1 MAFQQPQ
8 RPRPARPLSFSQPA
22 QQQPVEPGPVSPR
35 RKHSIVE
42 SEEWVLFSPSVDGR
56 THTTSTSRTPRTVGI
71 SQLSDFG
78 SLDTAARSEGYEERD
93 EDDNLTCQGTD
104 PDDDAETEELDSLD
118 DGLHAFHEPS
128 LSAQQLGETSQTVFP
143 THDGLGTF
151 PSTSAAVQEQLWQ
164 FERYNASPR
173 KTKVARRRSSVQR
186 RLDALEETETL
197 EHDEKKERIER
208 WRLEQS
214 RALLEEIERET
225 RRRRRMSR
233 ATIARSTAGSTIAES
248 SRPATEAEE
257 PHAADASQLG
267 TSPADSS
274 DGESFWQRFTR
285 RVIRDLMGIDENL
298 LSVILGESL
307 PAEATSTTFG
317 PNSKDVLAAAASE
330 SANHSSA
337 HDSWEQRLLERIS
350 RELGVLVNQLS
361 EHPGAFS
368 TYLRT
373 QETPAYAGLSTS
385 ADSTATRR
393 LSVPPTASSSATP
406 DAAQSQSMSNINFAP
421 TVPPQPSYSEAS
433 LWGIEEEPEPA
444 PAALAASIQS
454 QREREYWERDLDV
467 KMVFNFLKERFSS
480 RPTSPVNGSS
490 ANRRDSADPFQPKS
504 ADSSAGSQERAALIR
519 QHHPL
524 VSRNLPT
531 SSAQAHSE
539 QLASSSRPAPNAAA
553 ATTTITVPV
562 PVPVSRANLQRSR
575 LSNRNAGS
583 SCASQS
589 TRRSKRSGSSRN
601 YWDLGGSVG
610 SGPAGAPG
618 AATWGEV

>member
-22 QQQPVEPGPVSPR
+22 QQHPVEQASVSPH

-56 THTTSTSRTPRTVGI
+56 THTTSTERTPRTVGI

-78 SLDTAARSEGYEERD
+78 SLDTAARSEGYDERD
-93 EDDNLTCQGTD
+93 DEDNLTCQGTD
-104 PDDDAETEELDSLD
+104 PEDEADTEELDSLD

-128 LSAQQLGETSQTVFP
+128 LNVQQVGESSQTVFP

-151 PSTSAAVQEQLWQ
+151 PSSSAAVQEQLWQ

-186 RLDALEETETL
+186 RLDILEETETL
-197 EHDEKKERIER
+197 EHDERRERIER

-214 RALLEEIERET
+214 RALLDEIERET

-233 ATIARSTAGSTIAES
+233 VTIAKSTAGSTMAES
-248 SRPATEAEE
+248 SRPATG
-257 PHAADASQLG
+257 PSAADASQLG
-267 TSPADSS
+267 TSPADSE
-274 DGESFWQRFTR
+274 GESFWQRFTR

-307 PAEATSTTFG
+307 PAEATSTTSG
-317 PNSKDVLAAAASE
+317 PDPRDVLAAAAAESE
-330 SANHSSA
+330 DNLSA

-373 QETPAYAGLSTS
+373 QEAPDYAGLSTS

-393 LSVPPTASSSATP
+393 LSVPASSGTTP
-406 DAAQSQSMSNINFAP
+406 DVTQSQSISSINFAP
-421 TVPPQPSYSEAS
+421 TGPPQPSYSEAS
-433 LWGIEEEPEPA
+433 LWGIEEEPEPE
-444 PAALAASIQS
+444 PAAFETSAQAQH
-454 QREREYWERDLDV
+454 EREYWERDLDV
-467 KMVFNFLKERFSS
+467 RMVFNFLKERFSS

-490 ANRRDSADPFQPKS
+490 PNRRDSANPFQPKG
-504 ADSSAGSQERAALIR
+504 ADSTAGSQERAALIR

-539 QLASSSRPAPNAAA
+539 QLASSSRPAPNAT

-583 SCASQS
+583 SCASHS

-610 SGPAGAPG
+610 SGPAGAPS

>member
-8 RPRPARPLSFSQPA
+8 RPRPSRPLSFSQPA
-22 QQQPVEPGPVSPR
+22 QQQPVQRVAVSPH
-35 RKHSIVE
+35 RKHSVVE

-56 THTTSTSRTPRTVGI
+56 THTTSTERTPRTVGI

-78 SLDTAARSEGYEERD
+78 SLDTAARSENYEERD
-93 EDDNLTCQGTD
+93 DEDNLTCQGTNPED
-104 PDDDAETEELDSLD
+104 EADTEELDSLD

-128 LSAQQLGETSQTVFP
+128 LSAPQVGESSQTVFP

-151 PSTSAAVQEQLWQ
+151 PSSSAAVQEQLWQ

-173 KTKVARRRSSVQR
+173 KTKAARRRSSVQR
-186 RLDALEETETL
+186 RLDVLEERETL
-197 EHDEKKERIER
+197 EHDERRERIER

-214 RALLEEIERET
+214 RALLDEIERET

-233 ATIARSTAGSTIAES
+233 VTIAKSTAGSTIAES
-248 SRPATEAEE
+248 SRPAAEAE
-257 PHAADASQLG
+257 PSAADASPLG

-298 LSVILGESL
+298 LSVILGQSL
-307 PAEATSTTFG
+307 PADASSTTSG
-317 PNSKDVLAAAASE
+317 PDPKDVLAAAATE
-330 SANHSSA
+330 SADNMST

-373 QETPAYAGLSTS
+373 QEAPAYAGLATS
-385 ADSTATRR
+385 ADSTTPRR
-393 LSVPPTASSSATP
+393 LSLHASSSATP
-406 DAAQSQSMSNINFAP
+406 DVTQSQSISNINFAP

-433 LWGIEEEPEPA
+433 LWGIEEEPEPE
-444 PAALAASIQS
+444 PAASEASAQA
-454 QREREYWERDLDV
+454 QHEREYWERDLDV

-480 RPTSPVNGSS
+480 RPTSPVNGSPP
-490 ANRRDSADPFQPKS
+490 NRRDSANPFQPKG
-504 ADSSAGSQERAALIR
+504 ADSTAGSQERAALIR

-539 QLASSSRPAPNAAA
+539 QLASSSSRPAPNATAT
-553 ATTTITVPV
+553 TTTITVPV

-589 TRRSKRSGSSRN
+589 TRRSKRSGSSKN

-610 SGPAGAPG
+610 SGPAGAPS

>member
-8 RPRPARPLSFSQPA
+8 RPRPSRPLSFSQPA
-22 QQQPVEPGPVSPR
+22 QQQPAEPAPVSPQ
-35 RKHSIVE
+35 RKRSLVE

-56 THTTSTSRTPRTVGI
+56 THTTSTERTPRTAGI

-78 SLDTAARSEGYEERD
+78 SLETAAKSEGYDERD
-93 EDDNLTCQGTD
+93 DDDDLTCQGTD
-104 PDDDAETEELDSLD
+104 PEDEGDTEELDSLD
-118 DGLHAFHEPS
+118 DGLHAFHDPS
-128 LSAQQLGETSQTVFP
+128 LNAQQLGESSQTVFP

-151 PSTSAAVQEQLWQ
+151 PASSAAVQEQLWQ
-164 FERYNASPR
+164 FERYNAGTR
-173 KTKVARRRSSVQR
+173 RTKVARRRSSVQR
-186 RLDALEETETL
+186 RLDTLEETEAF
-197 EHDEKKERIER
+197 EHDERRERIER

-233 ATIARSTAGSTIAES
+233 AGIAKSTAGSVVGES
-248 SRPATEAEE
+248 SRAAPEPRPSTTEA
-257 PHAADASQLG
+257 PRLGASKE
-267 TSPADSS
+267 DSTEN
-274 DGESFWQRFTR
+274 ESFWQRFTR
-285 RVIRDLMGIDENL
+285 RVIRDLMGIDENI
-298 LSVILGESL
+298 LSVIFGESL
-307 PAEATSTTFG
+307 PAEATAGPSTSRTD
-317 PNSKDVLAAAASE
+317 PKDILAAAAAE
-330 SANHSSA
+330 STNNPYPGE
-337 HDSWEQRLLERIS
+337 SWEHRLLERIS
-350 RELGVLVNQLS
+350 RELGILVNQLS
-361 EHPGAFS
+361 DHPGAFT

-373 QETPAYAGLSTS
+373 QEAPAYAGLSSNTHNAARRQSIPAS
-385 ADSTATRR
+385 ASG
-393 LSVPPTASSSATP
+393 ATP
-406 DAAQSQSMSNINFAP
+406 TSAQSQSISNINFAP
-421 TVPPQPSYSEAS
+421 TIPPQPTYSEAS
-433 LWGIEEEPEPA
+433 LWGIEEEPEPE
-444 PAALAASIQS
+444 PAALGPASQA

-490 ANRRDSADPFQPKS
+490 PSRRDSADPFEPKS
-504 ADSSAGSQERAALIR
+504 VGSSAGSQERAALIR

-531 SSAQAHSE
+531 SSGQGNS
-539 QLASSSRPAPNAAA
+539 ASSSRPAPNA
-553 ATTTITVPV
+553 TTITVPV

-589 TRRSKRSGSSRN
+589 TKRSKRSGSSRN

-610 SGPAGAPG
+610 SGPGGAPG